1 MLKQV
6 QHDRNI
12 MNKKISI
19 LGCGW
24 LGLPLAKSLLSK
36 GYKVKGSTTSESKLE
51 VLENAGISPFQI
63 QLEEHQ
69 IIGNIEE
76 FLKETDVLV
85 IDIPPGLRKAISP
98 TPEMTFVNK
107 VKTLIPF
114 IEKSDV
120 QKVIFVS
127 STSVYGD
134 SNNFSTSLEVTE
146 ETQPNPDTESGKQLA
161 IAEALLQSNS
171 YFKTTVIRFG
181 GLLGDDRHPVKF
193 LAGRT
198 NIENPEAPV
207 NMIQREDCIGI
218 IEEILKH
225 SEASE
230 QHDNWEWNQTFNAV
244 SPQHPTRKDYYH
256 KKADILNLPLPTFAE
271 NSESKGKIISSK
283 KVETILGYSF
293 QKEI

>member
-36 GYKVKGSTTSESKLE
+36 GYKVKGSTTSESKLD
-51 VLENAGISPFQI
+51 VLENSGIPPFQI

-69 IIGNIEE
+69 IIGTIED

-85 IDIPPGLRKAISP
+85 IDIPPGLRREVS
-98 TPEMTFVNK
+98 TSLEMTFVNK
-107 VKTLIPF
+107 IKKIIPY
-114 IEKSDV
+114 IEKSGI

-134 SNNFSTSLEVTE
+134 SNNFTTSLEVTE
-146 ETQPNPDTESGKQLA
+146 ETKPNPDTESGKQLV
-161 IAEALLQSNS
+161 IAETLLQSNPH
-171 YFKTTVIRFG
+171 FKTTVIRFG

-198 NIENPEAPV
+198 NIENPDAPV

-218 IEEILKH
+218 IEKALDF
-225 SEASE
+225 ARD
-230 QHDNWEWNQTFNAV
+230 DNWEWNQTFNAV
-244 SPQHPTRKDYYH
+244 SPQHPTRKAYYH
-256 KKADILNLPLPTFAE
+256 KKAEILNLPLPTFAE

>member
-1 MLKQV
+1 
-6 QHDRNI
+6 
-12 MNKKISI
+12 MNQKISI

-24 LGLPLAKSLLSK
+24 LGLSLAKSLLSK
-36 GYKVKGSTTSESKLE
+36 GYEVNGSTTSESKLD
-51 VLENAGISPFQI
+51 VLKNAGISPFQI

-76 FLKETDVLV
+76 FLKETNVLV
-85 IDIPPGLRKAISP
+85 IDIPPGLRREVSNSN
-98 TPEMTFVNK
+98 EMTFVNK

-114 IEKSDV
+114 IEKSGI

-127 STSVYGD
+127 STSVYSD
-134 SNNFSTSLEVTE
+134 SFPIVEITE
-146 ETQPNPDTESGKQLA
+146 ETKPNPDTESGKQLV
-161 IAEALLQSNS
+161 IAETLLQSNPS
-171 YFKTTVIRFG
+171 FKTNVIRFG

-198 NIENPEAPV
+198 NVENPDAPV

-218 IEEILKH
+218 IEEILKQV
-225 SEASE
+225 
-230 QHDNWEWNQTFNAV
+230 QHDNWGETFNAV
-244 SPQHPTRKDYYH
+244 VPQHPTRKAYYH
-256 KKADILNLPLPTFAE
+256 KKAEILNLPLPTFAE

>member
-1 MLKQV
+1 
-6 QHDRNI
+6 

-51 VLENAGISPFQI
+51 LLKNAGISPFQI
-63 QLEEHQ
+63 QLEENQ
-69 IIGNIEE
+69 IIGNIED

-85 IDIPPGLRKAISP
+85 IDIPPGLRRETSASN
-98 TPEMTFVNK
+98 EMTFVNK

-114 IEKSDV
+114 IEKSGV

-134 SNNFSTSLEVTE
+134 SFPIIEITE
-146 ETQPNPDTESGKQLA
+146 ETKPNPDTESGKQLV
-161 IAEALLQSNS
+161 IAESLLQSNAH
-171 YFKTTVIRFG
+171 FKTTVIRFG
-181 GLLGDDRHPVKF
+181 GLLDDDRHPVKF

-198 NIENPEAPV
+198 NVENPEAPV
-207 NMIQREDCIGI
+207 NMIQRKDCIGI
-218 IEEILKH
+218 IEKTIDF
-225 SEASE
+225 ARD
-230 QHDNWEWNQTFNAV
+230 DNWEWNQTFNAV
-244 SPQHPTRKDYYH
+244 APQHPTRKAYYH
-256 KKADILNLPLPTFAE
+256 KKAENLNLPLPTFAE
-271 NSESKGKIISSK
+271 DSESKGKIISSE

>member
-1 MLKQV
+1 MTE
-6 QHDRNI
+6 I

-24 LGLPLAKSLLSK
+24 LGLPLAKSLLAK
-36 GYKVKGSTTSESKLE
+36 DYVVKGSTTSESKLE
-51 VLENAGISPFQI
+51 VLKNAGISPFQI
-63 QLEEHQ
+63 QLEEHE
-69 IIGNIEE
+69 IIGTIEN
-76 FLKETDVLV
+76 FLDETDVLL
-85 IDIPPGLRKAISP
+85 IDIPPGLRKVTS
-98 TPEMTFVNK
+98 TSNEMTFVNK

-114 IEKSDV
+114 IEKSRI
-120 QKVIFVS
+120 QKVVFVS

-146 ETQPNPDTESGKQLA
+146 ETKPNPDTESGKQLA
-161 IAEALLQSNS
+161 ITETLLQSNP

-181 GLLGDDRHPVKF
+181 GLLGDDRHPIKF

-198 NIENPEAPV
+198 NVENPEAPV
-207 NMIQREDCIGI
+207 NMIEREDCIGI
-218 IEEILKH
+218 IEKILKQV
-225 SEASE
+225 

-244 SPQHPTRKDYYH
+244 APQHPTRKAYYH

-271 NSESKGKIISSK
+271 DSESKGKIISSE

>member
-1 MLKQV
+1 MKEE
-6 QHDRNI
+6 R
-12 MNKKISI
+12 KKIAI

-36 GYKVKGSTTSESKLE
+36 GYKVKGSTTSESKLD
-51 VLENAGISPFQI
+51 LLKNAGISPFQI

-69 IIGNIEE
+69 IIGNIED
-76 FLKETDVLV
+76 FLKETNVLV
-85 IDIPPGLRKAISP
+85 IDIPPGLRRETSTSK
-98 TPEMTFVNK
+98 EMTFVNK
-107 VKTLIPF
+107 IKNLIPF

-120 QKVIFVS
+120 QKVVFVS

-134 SNNFSTSLEVTE
+134 SFPIVEITE
-146 ETQPNPDTESGKQLA
+146 ETQPNPDTESGKQLV
-161 IAEALLQSNS
+161 IAETLLQSNPN
-171 YFKTTVIRFG
+171 FKTMVIRFG

-198 NIENPEAPV
+198 NVENPDAPV

-218 IEEILKH
+218 IEKSLNF
-225 SEASE
+225 ARD
-230 QHDNWEWNQTFNAV
+230 DNWEWNQIFNAV
-244 SPQHPTRKDYYH
+244 APQHPTRKAYYH
-256 KKADILNLPLPTFAE
+256 KKAEIFHLPLPTFAE
-271 NSESKGKIISSK
+271 NSESKGKIISSE